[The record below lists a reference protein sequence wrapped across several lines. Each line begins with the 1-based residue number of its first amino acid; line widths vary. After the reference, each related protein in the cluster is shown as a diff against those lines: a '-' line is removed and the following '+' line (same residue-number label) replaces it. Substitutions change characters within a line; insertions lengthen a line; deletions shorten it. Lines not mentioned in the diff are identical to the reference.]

1 MEEDN
6 NEAKPEDNNEAKPEE
21 KTPSEPAKTAASSE
35 TETIGTKVD
44 AETSSGLEPNL
55 AALLAYLFGWISG
68 LIFYLIETKNKYVR
82 FHALQ
87 SILFSVAYIA
97 VFFLLSMVFGILGAM
112 PGVGVMMV
120 ALGGLASM
128 VLGIGFFV
136 IWIMLMVK
144 AWKGEKW
151 VLPIIGDIAEKN
163 S

>member
-1 MEEDN
+1 MEE
-6 NEAKPEDNNEAKPEE
+6 EKHESKPEENNEAKPEE

-87 SILFSVAYIA
+87 SILFSIAYFV
-97 VFFLLSMVFGILGAM
+97 VFFVIGTIFSVLGSMPGAGLLFASLGGLFSMVFGI
-112 PGVGVMMV
+112 
-120 ALGGLASM
+120 
-128 VLGIGFFV
+128 GFFV
-136 IWIMLMVK
+136 VWIMLMVK
-144 AWKGEKW
+144 AYKGEKW
-151 VLPIIGDIAEKN
+151 LLPIIGDIAEKN
-163 S
+163 A